1 MIWGFIPPFFLRR
14 ACIVKLLVTGATGFI
29 GRALCSRLVAEGSS
43 LTALSRSGVQVSSDI
58 ASLPVDL
65 TTGLPDRKLLEG
77 VDTIIHLA
85 GIAHRKADTEA
96 YEALNHEATV
106 RLARLAADEG
116 VKRFVYLSSVK
127 AMGESIDDTRRAENN
142 CTPPIEPYGLSK
154 WRAER
159 GLHEVCA
166 DRGISVI
173 IIRPT
178 LVYGPGVKGN
188 LQVLLGA
195 IRKGLPRPPVAG
207 KRSMIAL
214 DDLVALLQRVASHAP
229 DGLHTWI
236 ACGDKDY
243 STRAIY
249 DLMREAQGLGQGRG
263 WLPDWAWQVGAVVMD
278 VFARRPLGTT
288 RAQLFCGDRYTN
300 GAVRA
305 AMDWAPSR
313 SLEQLA
319 RRIVSEGET

>member
-1 MIWGFIPPFFLRR
+1 M
-14 ACIVKLLVTGATGFI
+14 KLLVTGATGFI
-29 GRALCSRLVAEGSS
+29 GRALCRRLVAEGSS
-43 LTALSRSGVQVSSDI
+43 LTALSRSGMPVSSDI

-65 TTGLPDRKLLEG
+65 KTELPDRKLLDG

-85 GIAHRKADTEA
+85 GVAHRKADTET
-96 YEALNHEATV
+96 YEALNHEAAV

-127 AMGESIDDTRRAENN
+127 AMGEPIDDTRRSESNG
-142 CTPPIEPYGLSK
+142 TPPTEPYGLSK
-154 WRAER
+154 WRAEQ
-159 GLHEVCA
+159 GLHEVFA
-166 DRGISVI
+166 DRGLSVI

-188 LQVLLGA
+188 LQVLLRS
-195 IRKGLPRPPVAG
+195 IRRGLPRPPG
-207 KRSMIAL
+207 GGERSMIAL
-214 DDLVALLQRVASHAP
+214 DDLAELLQQVVAHAP

-243 STRAIY
+243 STQAVY

-263 WLPDWAWQVGAVVMD
+263 WLPGWAWQVGTVVTD
-278 VFARRPLGTT
+278 IFARRPLGTT
-288 RAQLFCGDRYTN
+288 RAQLFCAERYTN
-300 GAVRA
+300 GAAKA

-319 RRIVSEGET
+319 RRIVSDGET